1 MATRHK
7 GPDSKGTKPGFP
19 LKSGLLMADLTQ
31 RREAAKTQS
40 FSFLPLQSTRI
51 AHLWQNSS
59 FSVFS
64 CSKGLHLRQSASI
77 CGQFRIRLRLAALQC
92 YFRELCIFDK
102 VFPSLFS
109 QFAPVQILWL
119 RLAAPGLCLVA
130 SLRWIPY
137 GRGFLIRVYRR
148 ESVVQFF
155 ACARSL
161 WHFEPFRGKSVEVS
175 VLEPFTRL
183 PQFSRSSLIKPN
195 QVIFFA
201 SPK

>member
-119 RLAAPGLCLVA
+119 RLAAPGLCLFA

-137 GRGFLIRVYRR
+137 AVDSLSVSIGVNPWFNSLLVPGRFGIL
-148 ESVVQFF
+148 SLF
-155 ACARSL
+155 AENQLKCLSL
-161 WHFEPFRGKSVEVS
+161 NHLRA
-175 VLEPFTRL
+175 
-183 PQFSRSSLIKPN
+183 SRSFPG
-195 QVIFFA
+195 QA
-201 SPK
+201 